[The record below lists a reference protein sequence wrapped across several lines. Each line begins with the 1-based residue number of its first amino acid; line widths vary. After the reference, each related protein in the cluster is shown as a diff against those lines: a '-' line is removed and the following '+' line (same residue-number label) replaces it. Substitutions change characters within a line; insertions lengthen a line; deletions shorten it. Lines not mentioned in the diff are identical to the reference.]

1 MIHNSHPDSLY
12 NALHTLLKWGKIAS
26 INLNIIAVFLRP
38 EMQKTELLS

>member
-1 MIHNSHPDSLY
+1 MQTKAILDE
-12 NALHTLLKWGKIAS
+12 